1 MKLILYLF
9 IAVESSGS
17 HRQGMQLDR
26 AGRKQLTVRS
36 SAQLDSAVIETC
48 GSKISGLFK

>member
-17 HRQGMQLDR
+17 HRQGMQLDK
-26 AGRKQLTVRS
+26 AGGKKL
-36 SAQLDSAVIETC
+36 SAFL
-48 GSKISGLFK
+48 KP